1 MADDLDRSIGFG
13 RHESKILEDPAA
25 ASERLV
31 AAIGWIPNSLSATRF
46 ALAVA
51 WVALAAAGVS
61 IRIPYLSLVF
71 AAWATDYL
79 DGNLA
84 RRFNLASGFGRWLDS
99 IADVTFVLGALL
111 SEAALGA
118 LPFYIPIL
126 IAASFTQYALDSTLL
141 ARAGGGPIRSR
152 LGHLGGM
159 INYALVIVFAFS
171 KPHRA
176 AGRFVRKIC
185 PLIALVYVAAITE
198 RAWLLY
204 RRR

>member
-1 MADDLDRSIGFG
+1 MR
-13 RHESKILEDPAA
+13 
-25 ASERLV
+25 ERLT
-31 AAIGWIPNSLSATRF
+31 ASLAWIPNALSATRF
-46 ALAVA
+46 ALAAA
-51 WVALAAAGVS
+51 WIALAAAGVS
-61 IRIPYLSLVF
+61 IRLPYVSLVF

-84 RRFNLASGFGRWLDS
+84 RRFDVASGFGRWLDS
-99 IADVTFVLGALL
+99 VADVTFVLAALL
-111 SEAALGA
+111 SEAALRTI
-118 LPFYIPIL
+118 PFYIPIL
-126 IAASFTQYALDSTLL
+126 IAISFTQYAVDSALI

-185 PLIALVYVAAITE
+185 PLIALFYIAAIAE